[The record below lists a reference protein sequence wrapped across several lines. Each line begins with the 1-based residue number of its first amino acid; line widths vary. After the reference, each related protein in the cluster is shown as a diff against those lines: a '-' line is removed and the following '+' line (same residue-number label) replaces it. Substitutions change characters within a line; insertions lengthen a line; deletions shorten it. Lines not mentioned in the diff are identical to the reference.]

1 MIKGIVNEIIWCVR
15 NRWVFLRQK
24 KFITEKVNPLAN
36 SMQKMSNEELLRR
49 SQELRYRSV
58 GSEQHSNSAEACA
71 LVCEA
76 LLRCKR
82 KRPSDTQLIGSM
94 LINEGR
100 IVETDSGE
108 DVSILFL
115 TAIYM
120 AVISGMHV
128 HAVFKEDPLAEI
140 VDFARSVFKLLGVTV
155 GCVTSDLDPYL
166 DKEYCM
172 REYACEVVYGSYL
185 IFGLYYL
192 RNNLKKSITEQLPIS
207 QDFAIINQAD
217 SILLD
222 NVRQELVVAEPDHHY
237 TIAKIMV
244 RNYFKLYKKLAGVVS
259 LNKMYLRERFSK
271 VYGLTVVP
279 IPASHS
285 DSSRKPN
292 NRIDYDNYIYKDK
305 KAKYQ
310 GIVEEA
316 YRITESGRPLV
327 IVTNDVMDAYDLR
340 GLLDSCGIRNNVIEY
355 LHEKSCT
362 TDMLSTIGEQYQSAD
377 GRRIGNVTIFNKPLQ
392 YDFVIC
398 LGTGVICQKCRV
410 PPLEKL
416 KQLNLE
422 VESMFPPDTVKC
434 CINCTQYGE
443 TTRCTHCFKSE
454 LYEEFPRLGR
464 VKCSK
469 NVPCGLHIIGVERNS
484 YRRFDDDILNRFIR
498 LGEPGSSRFFLS
510 FDGEFLKAFAPE
522 WTTKAL
528 SRIGWAEGAP
538 IWGRRI
544 NKSIRKSQARFE
556 RRDFKRHKDS
566 FCYDDILYDQMFIFY
581 SERQKVLQA
590 GHMETLEV
598 YDMAW
603 KNHLSRTDALMTCIV
618 QGNFAAGLDPKVVYA
633 ENMQRMFQEMSAE
646 LPEFQA
652 KG

>member
-1 MIKGIVNEIIWCVR
+1 MIKGIVNEIIWRIR
-15 NRWVFLRQK
+15 NRWIFLRQK
-24 KFITEKVNPLAN
+24 KFITEKVIPTVN
-36 SMQKMSNEELLRR
+36 SLQRMSDEELLRR

-58 GSEQHSNSAEACA
+58 GSEQYSNSAEACA

-76 LLRCKR
+76 LRRSKCKL
-82 KRPSDTQLIGSM
+82 PSDTQLIGSM

-108 DVSILFL
+108 DVSMLFL

-128 HAVFKEDPLAEI
+128 HAVFEKDPLSEI
-140 VDFARSVFKLLGVTV
+140 VDFARFVFKLLGVTV

-166 DKEYCM
+166 DKEYLM
-172 REYACEVVYGSYL
+172 GEYACEVVYGSYSM
-185 IFGLYYL
+185 FGLDYL
-192 RNNLKKSITEQLPIS
+192 KNNLKKSITDQLPIS
-207 QDFAIINQAD
+207 QDFAIIDQAN

-222 NVRQELVVAEPDHHY
+222 NVRRELVVVEPDHHS

-244 RNYFKLYKKLAGVVS
+244 RNYFKLYKKLAGVAS
-259 LNKMYLRERFSK
+259 LNKMDLRERFSK

-285 DSSRKPN
+285 VGSRKPN

-310 GIVEEA
+310 GILEET
-316 YRITESGRPLV
+316 YRITESGRSLV

-340 GLLDSCGIRNNVIEY
+340 DLLDSYGIRNNVIEY

-398 LGTGVICQKCRV
+398 LGTGVICPKCRV

-422 VESMFPPDTVKC
+422 VEDMYPPDTVKC
-434 CINCTQYGE
+434 CINCTRYDE
-443 TTRCTHCFKSE
+443 ITKCTYCFKSK
-454 LYEEFPRLGR
+454 LYLEFPQFGR
-464 VKCSK
+464 VECSK

-484 YRRFDDDILNRFIR
+484 YRRLDDDILNRFIR
-498 LGEPGSSRFFLS
+498 LGDPGSSRFFLS
-510 FDGEFLKAFAPE
+510 FDGEFLKVFAPE
-522 WTTKAL
+522 WTTKVL
-528 SRIGWAEGAP
+528 STIGWAEGEP

-544 NKSIRKSQARFE
+544 NKSIRKSQAKFE
-556 RRDFKRHKDS
+556 RRDFERHKNS
-566 FCYDDILYDQMFIFY
+566 FCYDDILYNQMFIFY
-581 SERQKVLQA
+581 SERQKILQA

-603 KNHLSRTDALMTCIV
+603 KNHLSRTDALVSCIV
-618 QGNFAAGLDPKVVYA
+618 QGNFTASLDPKVVYA
-633 ENMQRMFQEMSAE
+633 ENMQRMFQEMNAE